1 MMKVVQKV
9 EPIYVESE
17 EAKDLERK
25 FSLLDSVDFKKDRF
39 VLTLHSSK
47 WTPSTLGALS
57 TLESP
62 TEIVFTKRSQ
72 ELECY
77 PGRLSGFGGGIPFG
91 LDDFEGWTRE
101 RVRKESNH
109 LPRLEFL
116 GLISDY
122 MEGGTLLAYRGY
134 VDKINRKSLPSV
146 VKSEYGKV
154 KYSELIVVP
163 KTELREF
170 LKKNK
175 PVIVDSLEPVVSY
188 ITYSEQ
194 T

>member
-1 MMKVVQKV
+1 MKVVQKV
-9 EPIYVESE
+9 EPVYVESE
-17 EAKDLERK
+17 ETKNLERK

-62 TEIVFTKRSQ
+62 SEIVFTKRSQ
-72 ELECY
+72 ELDCY
-77 PGRLSGFGGGIPFG
+77 PGRLSAFGGGIPFG
-91 LDDFEGWTRE
+91 TYDFEGWTRE

-109 LPRLEFL
+109 MPRLDFL
-116 GLISDY
+116 GLISDN
-122 MEGGTLLAYRGY
+122 MEGSTLLAYRGH
-134 VDKINRKSLPSV
+134 VDKIDRNILPSV

-154 KYSELIVVP
+154 KYSELTIVP

-170 LKKNK
+170 LIKNK
-175 PVIVDSLEPVVSY
+175 TKIVDSLEPVVSY
-188 ITYSEQ
+188 IVHEQ
-194 T
+194 QA